1 MIRFVND
8 LEMVKLAI
16 RNEDYKDAI
25 SLIEEIQQD
34 IKLLDL
40 LR

>member
-16 RNEDYKDAI
+16 RNCDYRDAI
-25 SLIEEIQQD
+25 KLIDKIQEEIK
-34 IKLLDL
+34 ILDL

>member
-16 RNEDYKDAI
+16 RNCDYRDAI
-25 SLIEEIQQD
+25 NLITEIQEE

>member
-8 LEMVKLAI
+8 LEMVKSAI
-16 RNEDYKDAI
+16 RNCDYRDAI
-25 SLIEEIQQD
+25 SLINEIQEE

>member
-16 RNEDYKDAI
+16 RNCDYRDSI
-25 SLIEEIQQD
+25 NLITEIQEEI
-34 IKLLDL
+34 KFLDL
-40 LR
+40 LK